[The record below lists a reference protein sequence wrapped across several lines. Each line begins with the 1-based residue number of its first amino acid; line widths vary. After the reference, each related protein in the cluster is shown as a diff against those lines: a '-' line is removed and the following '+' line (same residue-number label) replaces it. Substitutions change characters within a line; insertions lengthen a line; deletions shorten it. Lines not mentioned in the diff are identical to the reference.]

1 MEKNIVLY
9 AKEIDKAF
17 PGVHA
22 LKKVN
27 LEVERGEVHAVL
39 GENGAGKST
48 LIKILGGIQDA
59 DSGEIWIE
67 GRLVKIKDTADAERF
82 GISVIHQELNLAT
95 NMTIAENIFLGREIS
110 HRGLTSDKKMV
121 EQSVG
126 ILDEVG
132 LMIDPRTPVSRLS
145 TAQMQM
151 VEIAKVVSKNTKII
165 IMDEPTSSLSKNEV
179 QNLFDIITKLKS
191 EQVSI
196 IFISHKL
203 DELFTIADRVTV
215 LRDGEYVGTRVIKE
229 TDSEELVNMMI
240 GRKLDQMYT
249 LSSIEPGRL
258 LLSVQSLSTR
268 GFLEDISFELYQN
281 EILGL
286 AGLVGAGRTELARA
300 IFGIDPIQS
309 GSI

>member
-1 MEKNIVLY
+1 
-9 AKEIDKAF
+9 
-17 PGVHA
+17 
-22 LKKVN
+22 
-27 LEVERGEVHAVL
+27 
-39 GENGAGKST
+39 
-48 LIKILGGIQDA
+48 
-59 DSGEIWIE
+59 
-67 GRLVKIKDTADAERF
+67 
-82 GISVIHQELNLAT
+82 
-95 NMTIAENIFLGREIS
+95 
-110 HRGLTSDKKMV
+110 
-121 EQSVG
+121 
-126 ILDEVG
+126 
-132 LMIDPRTPVSRLS
+132 MIDPRTPVSRLS

-249 LSSIEPGRL
+249 LSSMEPGRL
-258 LLSVQSLSTR
+258 LLSVQGLSTR
-268 GFLEDISFELYQN
+268 GVLEDISFELYQN

-286 AGLVGAGRTELARA
+286 AGLVGAGRTELMKS
-300 IFGIDPIQS
+300 IFGANPIDAGQIFVFGQPVKINSPEQAIRA
-309 GSI
+309 G